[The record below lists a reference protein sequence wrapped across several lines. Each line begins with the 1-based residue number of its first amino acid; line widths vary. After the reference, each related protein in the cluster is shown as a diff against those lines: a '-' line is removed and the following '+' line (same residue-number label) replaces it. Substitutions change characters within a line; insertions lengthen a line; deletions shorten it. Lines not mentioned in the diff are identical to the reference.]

1 LSLAMLPAFPVQ
13 ALDVRFNNL
22 NSGATVSGIDASAAT
37 ASVDTATGISMIANG
52 DTSGTYT
59 DTSFTAFGLFSPTIN
74 VVNNTGKIDLMAN
87 GGVPSAG
94 GTAFVMA
101 EGLFSG
107 GPLTNSGIINVTGI
121 SGDNSTNNVYG
132 IQSIDTVTNS
142 GNINV
147 KSTSGS
153 GSDNAAYGI
162 VSPGGGSAVTNRGS
176 IGVIATSANN
186 STASAFGVI
195 SGGLLT
201 NSSNISTTAS
211 TGDNSSAIALGFR
224 SGGAVYNS
232 GNMNVTATSGNNFV
246 AQAFGTIS
254 DGAATNSGNVNV
266 TASTGSG
273 SNSSAVA
280 FGLQSGGA
288 VSNSGNIN
296 VAATG
301 GLAQVI
307 ALSSSGT
314 ATNSGTIN
322 ATATGSGNIPA
333 IAYGIISG
341 DVITNSGTINAT
353 AVGGSGSTSFAYGI
367 QSQSGGA
374 VTNSGFVTVTA
385 TSGGGIPGAAYGVL
399 MPSGGI
405 LANTGI
411 IRTIGDNVY
420 EVYASNGTLNLSNRY
435 NINLD
440 GDPAKGSIYVNS
452 GAAVNINT
460 TQLSATAV
468 GGLFNTDYRIFDG
481 AGTVNGSFSSVMQPR
496 NRAVTLLYHDQGT
509 AGSSDDTVSLA
520 YHPTTSPVL
529 EGVDVLRRAVNYAI
543 DTVRQQQVTSLL
555 NSVLPEG
562 GTTRLAVSDTIRNDA
577 SRGFIST
584 SPANGA
590 FFIPYYANLDKDS
603 SSLSYNANITGFM
616 TGYERDLGRHQV
628 GFHLGYG
635 YADIGFKGFEFP
647 DNTDEDLHILTFG
660 LHGMTRHG
668 NWTVRGD
675 LSGFYGRHKYSGIT
689 GLNLDVRENAS
700 YSSVGITDTIMVG
713 YIVESGSNA
722 FLPEIGLNHIW
733 VLQDGFTGQPSSSLL
748 GWQTNYSS
756 VDNNQ
761 LQARA
766 SLRWL
771 GRLAVKDLPLI
782 PSVAIGG
789 RYRITDDSLALQQSV
804 SGSVPV
810 EVVTGQERAAATAA
824 ASIAIKR
831 GSIATELAYNGE
843 YSTENTLHGFW
854 LKLVYAF

>member
-1 LSLAMLPAFPVQ
+1 LSFTILPAFSAL
-13 ALDVRFNNL
+13 ALDLRYDSL
-22 NSGATVSGIDASAAT
+22 KGGMTVSGIDAST
-37 ASVDTATGISMIANG
+37 AISSVNTGTNVSMVANG
-52 DTSGTYT
+52 DTTGTFT
-59 DTSFTAFGLFSPTIN
+59 DTSFTAFGLYSPTVN
-74 VVNNTGKIDLMAN
+74 SVNNTGKIDLMAN

-94 GTAFVMA
+94 GTSFVTA

-107 GPLTNSGIINVTGI
+107 GPVTNSGIINVTGA
-121 SGDNSTNNVYG
+121 SGDNSTVNLYG
-132 IQSIDTVTNS
+132 IQTIDTVTNS

-147 KSTSGS
+147 KAMSGS
-153 GSDNAAYGI
+153 SSDDAAYGI
-162 VSPGGGSAVTNRGS
+162 VSPGGSSAVTNRGNMS
-176 IGVIATSANN
+176 VMAISSDNSTANAFGIISNGVLINSGNLNTIASNGNN
-186 STASAFGVI
+186 STAIAFGFQ
-195 SGGLLT
+195 SGGLVT
-201 NSSNISTTAS
+201 NSGNINAVTTN
-211 TGDNSSAIALGFR
+211 GDNSI
-224 SGGAVYNS
+224 
-232 GNMNVTATSGNNFV
+232 
-246 AQAFGTIS
+246 AQAFGAIS
-254 DGAATNSGNVNV
+254 GGAATNSGNVSA
-266 TASTGSG
+266 TASTGS
-273 SNSSAVA
+273 NSSAIA
-280 FGLQSGGA
+280 FGLQSGG
-288 VSNSGNIN
+288 SMTNSGNIN

-301 GLAQVI
+301 GSTQVI
-307 ALSSSGT
+307 GLSSGGT
-314 ATNSGTIN
+314 MTNSGSIS
-322 ATATGSGNIPA
+322 AIATGSGNSPA
-333 IAYGIISG
+333 IAYGIISS
-341 DVITNSGTINAT
+341 DAVTNSGNLNVT
-353 AVGGSGSTSFAYGI
+353 AMGGSGSTSLAYGI
-367 QSQSGGA
+367 QSQSGGTVA
-374 VTNSGFVTVTA
+374 NSGFITVTA
-385 TSGGGIPGAAYGVL
+385 TSGGGIPGAAYGVFV
-399 MPSGGI
+399 PNGGT
-405 LANTGI
+405 LTNTGI
-411 IRTIGDNVY
+411 IRTIGDNAY
-420 EVYASNGTLNLSNRY
+420 EVYASSGTLNLSNRY

-452 GAAVNINT
+452 GATMNLNN

-468 GGLFNTDYRIFDG
+468 GGRFNTDYRIFDG
-481 AGTVNGSFSSVMQPR
+481 AGTVNGSFGSVMQPR

-616 TGYERDLGRHQV
+616 TGYERDLGRHQF

-647 DNTDEDLHILTFG
+647 DNTDEELHILTFG

-700 YSSVGITDTIMVG
+700 YNSVGITDTIMVG
-713 YIVESGSNA
+713 YIVESGSNV

-771 GRLAVKDLPLI
+771 GRLAVNDLPLI

-804 SGSVPV
+804 SGSAPV

-824 ASIAIKR
+824 VSIAIKR

-854 LKLVYAF
+854 LKLAYAF